1 MVHRPGSFEG
11 ERADAE
17 CHELAVERTERALPR
32 LRARER
38 PAEVPDLRRHQR
50 GARARAGR
58 GHEGVDPGLVEL
70 AEQLALADVGHR
82 LARVHVQLGDS
93 GRRHHP
99 DRVHDRAQRAQR
111 FGQLVPGGLVTEE
124 DQLQHGEAL
133 PAQRLGDHGQRLGI
147 RARRELPAALVPR

>member
-11 ERADAE
+11 
-17 CHELAVERTERALPR
+17 
-32 LRARER
+32 ER

-58 GHEGVDPGLVEL
+58 GHEGVDPGD
-70 AEQLALADVGHR
+70 A
-82 LARVHVQLGDS
+82 

-124 DQLQHGEAL
+124 DQPQHGEAL
-133 PAQRLGDHGQRLGI
+133 PAQRLGDHGQRLGDHGQRVGI
-147 RARRELPAALVPR
+147 RSRRELPAALVPR